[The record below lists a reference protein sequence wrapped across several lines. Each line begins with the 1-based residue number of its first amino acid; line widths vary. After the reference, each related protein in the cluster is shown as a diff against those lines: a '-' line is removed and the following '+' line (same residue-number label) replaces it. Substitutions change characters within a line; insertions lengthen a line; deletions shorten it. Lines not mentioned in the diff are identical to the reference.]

1 MKDSTHQNEVSN
13 DVEVSDLRN
22 EQSVAVL
29 LCELRDANAFISKAH
44 LPRLTLSA
52 LVNVWLFYYLGSI
65 VMPAFWG
72 VSLGLVVTLVE
83 HGIRRSRQREKI
95 IEQLIR
101 CIASTQNAHRRLL
114 EKLGTNQSS

>member
-1 MKDSTHQNEVSN
+1 MNENTHQDEASDDFEVR
-13 DVEVSDLRN
+13 ELRN
-22 EQSVAVL
+22 EQSVAIL

-44 LPRLTLSA
+44 LPRLALSA
-52 LVNVWLFYYLGSI
+52 LVNIWLFYYLGSI
-65 VMPAFWG
+65 VMPTFLA
-72 VSLGLVVTLVE
+72 VSLGLVLTLVE

-114 EKLGTNQSS
+114 EKLSTKQSS